1 MMNRI
6 LFKTITVA
14 ALSLLSITGITP
26 PTSAEDR
33 DLYQELIELYP
44 EMKQASREFLIDA
57 FAKQAEKFGY
67 APDEYLEQI
76 IEETRL
82 NDEAMHQSIDGQAPS
97 DSGGIQTR
105 AAYPKLP
112 DSYYKGDIYISP
124 ATHIFNH
131 GHTGIYG
138 DTYWVVEASGPGTL
152 SNWHYTNEIAG
163 PSGTKLFET
172 TLSQHAQNLAAD
184 YAYTNLRGYRYP
196 SLKLLDTVPNMV
208 SPRDTNPNS
217 LTCSQLVWLAYLR
230 TTGVDLDGG
239 ELPPGLILPYDIENS
254 PYTKKNWEVR

>member
-1 MMNRI
+1 MNHL

-44 EMKQASREFLIDA
+44 EMKQASREFLIDV

-82 NDEAMHQSIDGQAPS
+82 NDEVMHQSIDIDGS
-97 DSGGIQTR
+97 
-105 AAYPKLP
+105 
-112 DSYYKGDIYISP
+112 
-124 ATHIFNH
+124 
-131 GHTGIYG
+131 
-138 DTYWVVEASGPGTL
+138 E
-152 SNWHYTNEIAG
+152 
-163 PSGTKLFET
+163 
-172 TLSQHAQNLAAD
+172 
-184 YAYTNLRGYRYP
+184 
-196 SLKLLDTVPNMV
+196 LL
-208 SPRDTNPNS
+208 
-217 LTCSQLVWLAYLR
+217 
-230 TTGVDLDGG
+230 
-239 ELPPGLILPYDIENS
+239 PGLILPYDIEKS

>member
-1 MMNRI
+1 MNRM
-6 LFKTITVA
+6 LFKTIV
-14 ALSLLSITGITP
+14 ALSLSLLAIIGTTP
-26 PTSAEDR
+26 PTSANDR
-33 DLYQELIELYP
+33 NLVDRLIEVFPSLEDVP
-44 EMKQASREFLIDA
+44 EEEILSDFKN
-57 FAKQAEKFGY
+57 QAEEAGLP
-67 APDEYLEQI
+67 PDRFLAQI
-76 IEETRL
+76 IEATRL
-82 NDEAMHQSIDGQAPS
+82 NDEAMRRATGER
-97 DSGGIQTR
+97 DSKDPNRIETR

-124 ATHIFNH
+124 SVHVIDH

-184 YAYTNLRGYRYP
+184 YAYTSLRGYPYP
-196 SLKLLDTVPNMV
+196 TVPTSTRNLH
-208 SPRDTNPNS
+208 PNT

-230 TTGVDLDGG
+230 TTGVDLDGS
-239 ELPPGLILPYDIENS
+239 ESIPGFIFPYDIEES
-254 PYTKKNWEVR
+254 PYTKQNWEVR